1 MESFDFLKEYAGSF
15 GLDPVSSKIQW
26 ARVLQEILLYAG
38 KILPE
43 TCASVVLLIGVSVFS
58 VLLAQNCAK
67 DGQAMR
73 KYTLMIMTAIC
84 AYPLVADFL
93 KMALVAKEGISNMTA
108 LMLASIPVLTSLD
121 LSASSGVFLLITQI
135 AGGFMLSVFLPMILC
150 QTALGI
156 CDSITERYTLSGI
169 RKGIK
174 GIFTWGLGAVMLV
187 FGIASTLGGAVDSSG
202 GVAAGR
208 SLRYAGS
215 LIPVVGRY
223 LSESAEMI
231 YSSASVLRSA
241 GGIGVCIAII
251 ACVLEPFIHILVY
264 VVVYRI
270 ATFCIRPYA
279 DKKIIELTDAV
290 GEGLSGLAGITILTA
305 SIALINIAVIVR
317 NSGLGI

>member
-1 MESFDFLKEYAGSF
+1 MESFGFLKEYVGSF
-15 GLDPVSSKIQW
+15 GLDPTSSKIQW
-26 ARVLQEILLYAG
+26 TQVFQEVLHYAG
-38 KILPE
+38 RILPE
-43 TCASVVLLIGVSVFS
+43 TGASVVLLIGVSVCS
-58 VLLAQNCAK
+58 VILAQNCTK

-73 KYTLMIMTAIC
+73 KYALMIMTGIC
-84 AYPLVADFL
+84 AYPLVGDFL

-135 AGGFMLSVFLPMILC
+135 AGGFMLSVFLPIILC

-156 CDSITERYTLSGI
+156 CDSITERYTLTGI
-169 RKGIK
+169 RKGLK
-174 GIFTWGLGAVMLV
+174 GIFTWGLGAVMLI
-187 FGIASTLGGAVDSSG
+187 FGIVSTLGGAVISSG

-241 GGIGVCIAII
+241 GGTSVCIAVI
-251 ACVLEPFIHILVY
+251 ACVLEPFIHILMH

-270 ATFCIRPYA
+270 AAFCIRPYA

-305 SIALINIAVIVR
+305 SIALINVAVIVR
-317 NSGLGI
+317 SSGLGI